1 MRNLYHLCVLMCY
14 NRKMRKYLT
23 GSFILIPLIILFIF
37 SNTYCSGASDQ
48 NPSQCSQINKD
59 EILNLLKELVPDVKI
74 LEVGHT
80 PIKGLCEITIET
92 KGRKGIVYTDS
103 SKKYL
108 ISGSI
113 LEIATKTNLTQERLS
128 DLNRVDVSQVPLDNA
143 IVMGDKDAK
152 YRVIVF
158 SDPDC
163 PYCSKLH
170 EEMKKVVQKRNDI
183 AFFIKLYP
191 LPFHKDAYGKSKSI
205 VCKKSLALLEDAY
218 AKKSLPEAKCETKEL
233 DENIDLAKKLGLR
246 GTPAIILP
254 NGNLIPGYKDADSII
269 SLIDKAS

>member
-1 MRNLYHLCVLMCY
+1 
-14 NRKMRKYLT
+14 MRKYLT
-23 GSFILIPLIILFIF
+23 GLFILIPLLILFIF
-37 SNTYCSGASDQ
+37 SNTYCSSASEQ

-74 LEVGHT
+74 LEVGNA
-80 PIKGLCEITIET
+80 PVKGLCEIALET
-92 KGRKGIVYTDS
+92 NGRKGIVYTDP
-103 SKKYL
+103 SKKYI

-128 DLNRVDVSQVPLDNA
+128 DLNRIDVSQVPLGNA
-143 IVMGDKDAK
+143 IVMGDKEAK
-152 YRVIVF
+152 HRVIVF

-191 LPFHKDAYGKSKSI
+191 LPFHKGAYAKSKSI
-205 VCKKSLALLEDAY
+205 VCEKSLALLEDAY
-218 AKKSLPEAKCETKEL
+218 AKKSLPEAKCETTALEDNIKLAEEL
-233 DENIDLAKKLGLR
+233 GIR

-254 NGNLIPGYKDADSII
+254 NGSLIPGYKDADSLI

>member
-1 MRNLYHLCVLMCY
+1 
-14 NRKMRKYLT
+14 MRKYLT
-23 GSFILIPLIILFIF
+23 GIFILIPLLILFIF
-37 SNTYCSGASDQ
+37 SNTYCSSASDQ

-74 LEVGHT
+74 LEVGDA
-80 PIKGLCEITIET
+80 PIKGFCEIALET
-92 KGRKGIVYTDS
+92 KGRKGIVYTDP
-103 SKKYL
+103 SKKYIIL
-108 ISGSI
+108 GSI
-113 LEIATKTNLTQERLS
+113 LEISTKTNLTQERVS
-128 DLNRVDVSQVPLDNA
+128 DLNRLDVSQVPLDNA
-143 IVMGDKDAK
+143 IVLGDKEAK
-152 YRVIVF
+152 HRVIVF

-191 LPFHKDAYGKSKSI
+191 LSFHKDAYGKSKSI
-205 VCKKSLALLEDAY
+205 VCEKSLALLEDAY
-218 AKKSLPEAKCETKEL
+218 AKKSLREAKCETTEL
-233 DENIDLAKKLGLR
+233 DENIELAKKLGLR

-254 NGNLIPGYKDADSII
+254 NGNLISGYKDADSII